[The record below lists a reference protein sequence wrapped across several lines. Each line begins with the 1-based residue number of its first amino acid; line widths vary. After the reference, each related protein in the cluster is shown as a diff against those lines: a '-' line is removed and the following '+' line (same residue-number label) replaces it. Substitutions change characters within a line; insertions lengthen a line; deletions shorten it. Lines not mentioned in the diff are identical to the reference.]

1 MTRNEVSGP
10 LYSVCSHEGHSRNRP
25 IAVIDKTYACIHV
38 QQSLCHFKLHVLI
51 SKIYRMIFHC
61 KIVLVKN
68 QLIAYKSFAKKLTI
82 TWILYILNFLNRS
95 KYNMSK
101 FHNISVYI
109 YPVKSKFTTCIWHN
123 KFSSGSQLIC
133 LLASWLV
140 ACALASRSW
149 NNCRLVSKFQSVIE
163 LLHVP

>member
-25 IAVIDKTYACIHV
+25 IAVIDKTYACFHV

-123 KFSSGSQLIC
+123 KFSSGSTLIC
-133 LLASWLV
+133 LLG
-140 ACALASRSW
+140 
-149 NNCRLVSKFQSVIE
+149 
-163 LLHVP
+163 

>member
-68 QLIAYKSFAKKLTI
+68 QLIAYKSFAKKT
-82 TWILYILNFLNRS
+82 Y
-95 KYNMSK
+95 YYM
-101 FHNISVYI
+101 NIVHFEFFES
-109 YPVKSKFTTCIWHN
+109 
-123 KFSSGSQLIC
+123 
-133 LLASWLV
+133 
-140 ACALASRSW
+140 
-149 NNCRLVSKFQSVIE
+149 E
-163 LLHVP
+163 